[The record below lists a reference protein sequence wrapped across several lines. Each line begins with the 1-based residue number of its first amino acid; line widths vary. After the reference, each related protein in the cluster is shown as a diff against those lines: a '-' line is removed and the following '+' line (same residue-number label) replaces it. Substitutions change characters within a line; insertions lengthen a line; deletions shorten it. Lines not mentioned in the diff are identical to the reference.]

1 MTRFFRGTLCLA
13 VLLILSCVTINIY
26 FPAEEIRG
34 AADRIVDEVWGQP
47 KTPDETP
54 ATKQPDSG
62 SHWSIMLSTAYAAQ
76 DIDVTTPE
84 IRALK
89 NAMKDR
95 ADQLLPFLDGGQ
107 VGIDRNGMVD
117 IRSTDRLGLKDRA
130 AIKRLTEAEN
140 SDRRRLYEEIARAN
154 GFPDKADE
162 VRDIFADSWR
172 DKARRG
178 WYVQNDKGAW
188 QRK

>member
-1 MTRFFRGTLCLA
+1 MTRIFRGTLALSA
-13 VLLILSCVTINIY
+13 LLILSCVTINIY

-34 AADRIVDEVWGQP
+34 AADRIVDEVWGE
-47 KTPDETP
+47 KNVPDETP
-54 ATKQPDSG
+54 SGKKPDSG

-107 VGIDRNGMVD
+107 IGIDSDGMLN
-117 IRSTDRLGLKDRA
+117 IRSTDGLGLKDRA
-130 AIKRLTEAEN
+130 AAKRLTDAEN
-140 SDRRRLYEEIARAN
+140 SDRQRLYEEIARAN
-154 GFPDKADE
+154 GFPERADE

-172 DKARRG
+172 DKARKG
-178 WYVQNDKGAW
+178 WYVQSDKGKW
-188 QRK
+188 QQK